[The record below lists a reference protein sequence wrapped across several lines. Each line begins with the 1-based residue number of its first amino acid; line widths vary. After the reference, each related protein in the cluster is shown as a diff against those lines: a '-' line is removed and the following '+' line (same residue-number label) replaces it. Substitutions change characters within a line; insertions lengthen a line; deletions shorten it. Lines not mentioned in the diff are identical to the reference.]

1 MSVLHKFS
9 GFVMDL
15 YENQYKHH
23 KTPKTQHPTTHQI
36 IIKIDTSQEIL
47 LWFNDDKI
55 YPEIVHN
62 FEENNAIDLGTVLEI
77 LNIVERYEELEE

>member
-1 MSVLHKFS
+1 MSTLHKFS

-15 YENQYKHH
+15 YDFYSGITVEASTDHI
-23 KTPKTQHPTTHQI
+23 T
-36 IIKIDTSQEIL
+36 IKIDTNQEIL

-62 FEENNAIDLGTVLEI
+62 FEGRNAIDLDTVLEI
-77 LNIVERYEELEE
+77 LNIVKKYEELEE

>member
-1 MSVLHKFS
+1 MSALHKFS

-15 YENQYKHH
+15 YDFNSGITVEASTDHI
-23 KTPKTQHPTTHQI
+23 T
-36 IIKIDTSQEIL
+36 IKIDTNQKIL

-62 FEENNAIDLGTVLEI
+62 FEGRNAIDLDTVLEI
-77 LNIVERYEELEE
+77 LNIVEKYEELEE